1 MMHLLAILATTY
13 VPACTLDT
21 LIGSPCVIDHNVWQ
35 YRCIAAAHRQFVC
48 DRRIK
53 RPTKHV
59 IPT

>member
-1 MMHLLAILATTY
+1 MLHLLAFLATTY
-13 VPACTLDT
+13 VAACTLDSP
-21 LIGSPCVIDHNVWQ
+21 IGSPCVIDRNVWQ

-53 RPTKHV
+53 RPTKSG